1 MKSAFRV
8 TIALA
13 VNVLLSMQPNLKA
26 ATEGT
31 TKFDGNWA
39 VTLDAKVFKNPDGST
54 AKPYVRNFSVAVKGG
69 VLHGEIGTRGKP
81 GSYELDGQIAADG
94 TAALT
99 AQEVLAHHEY
109 SFTTS
114 TKKPPPGRGT
124 GYSYQVVAH
133 FGGQRGTGH
142 STDARPRIFTFVKES

>member
-1 MKSAFRV
+1 MRRAFLNV
-8 TIALA
+8 IWLA
-13 VNVLLSMQPNLKA
+13 ASVCLSMQPNLKA

-31 TKFDGNWA
+31 TKFDGSWS

-54 AKPYVRNFSVAVKGG
+54 AKPYVRNFSATVKAG

-99 AQEVLAHHEY
+99 AQEILAHHEY

-114 TKKPPPGRGT
+114 TRKPPGGRGT

-133 FGGQRGTGH
+133 FGDQRGTGH
-142 STDARPRIFTFVKES
+142 STDARPRIFTFAKR